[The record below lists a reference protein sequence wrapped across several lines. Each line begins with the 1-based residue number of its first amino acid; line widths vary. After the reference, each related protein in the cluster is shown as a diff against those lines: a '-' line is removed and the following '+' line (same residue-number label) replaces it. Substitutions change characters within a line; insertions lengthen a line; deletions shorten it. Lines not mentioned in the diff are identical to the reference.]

1 MNKSGQLRCSFCGK
15 KETEVSKLVAGQ
27 HGYICDKCVAIASQ
41 IMKGTPDGTQ
51 PPGVRAS
58 VWNKLLTRAQQF
70 LGVRE
75 HDTQEA

>member
-1 MNKSGQLRCSFCGK
+1 MNKFVQLRCSFCGR
-15 KETEVSKLVAGQ
+15 KETEISKLVAGQ

-41 IMKGTPDGTQ
+41 IMKGPPDVTQ

-58 VWNKLLTRAQQF
+58 VWNKLLTRARQF

-75 HDTQEA
+75 QATQEA